1 MPEETLLKLRR
12 AFPNARL
19 KQTYGLSET
28 GTLRSKSQSDNSV
41 WVKVGGDGFDVK
53 VVDDVLW
60 VRAAANM
67 VGYLNAPNPF
77 DAEGWLC
84 TGDRVEV
91 DGEYMRIL
99 GRDSDIINVGGQKVF
114 PAEVENVLLQAP
126 GVSEASVFGSRHP
139 LMGSVVNA
147 RVSLDADEE
156 RDAAIERLRR
166 HCRDH
171 LAKYKV
177 PVRFEIV
184 QAEAQH
190 SARYKKLRQPV
201 S

>member
-1 MPEETLLKLRR
+1 
-12 AFPNARL
+12 
-19 KQTYGLSET
+19 
-28 GTLRSKSQSDNSV
+28 
-41 WVKVGGDGFDVK
+41 VKVGGDGFDVK

-91 DGEYMRIL
+91 DGEYLHIL

-114 PAEVENVLLQAP
+114 PAEVENVLLQAR
-126 GVSEASVFGSRHP
+126 GVAEASVFGVRHA
-139 LMGSVVNA
+139 LMGSVVHA
-147 RVSLDADEE
+147 RVSLEADED
-156 RDAAIERLRR
+156 RDEAIERLRR
-166 HCRDH
+166 HCRER